1 MTYKHV
7 KPSRLTRA
15 LKRRQQRDLASA
27 LRDFERSGLSTL
39 SASKIAGAVLEKSQ
53 FSCLP
58 DEFIGEVLKPF
69 LEAMVGVSGL
79 VKPLPKEPRGGS
91 RHWVELYQEI
101 EDLRV
106 LTQNSSQ
113 ALGGV
118 IDLLVRIAAVVSNAS
133 NGRVQDKEASL
144 SFSVSLHEVIPRPT
158 KLVSRMIEL
167 IRESESSSTLKSF
180 RVFRPLLLKL
190 DNNSRKVAGLL
201 DGENW
206 RGKRRPC
213 VTDPK
218 FGGESE
224 RLGLFC
230 RGTPFETLFQ
240 SKVQVS
246 ISVKQRMENMMILAP
261 TGWGKTQTLEHMIDS
276 DLREAQRGN
285 RSLIVMESEGD
296 LIRRIARHPVFDRRI
311 DGNIADRLYYIEP
324 GKLGYT
330 PTFSFF
336 DFGGRS
342 NSDLSGIEREQI
354 SNTVVDLY
362 RYIFR
367 ALRGSELTEKQGY
380 LFVQLVNLLS
390 TVPGATFLTLLE
402 CLEETDAAMRLAKSA
417 SPRLRDFF
425 QKKYSGPNYKQ
436 TREQIFTRLDTFRAT
451 SETFVEMVSGAES
464 NFDLLGA
471 INSSSVVV
479 INTSKE
485 FLGEEAS
492 SVFGC
497 YIIALLR
504 QASFRRS
511 DRDIPCFVY
520 LDEAQEYLDEKS
532 EVLFQQARKRN
543 IGLTIAHQGLQ
554 QIRPDLRSTILIN
567 TATKLCGNS
576 NFEDR
581 AAMAR
586 NMNTS
591 AEFLGRLQKY
601 EGRGSEFALFA
612 RDVTKGGAVS
622 VHVPFGS
629 FKRAGLIR
637 DLPPGR
643 WLNVGSPKERPAA
656 INDLCKPSAA
666 NAEVPPSSPWMTS
679 DLL

>member
-1 MTYKHV
+1 MTYKRV
-7 KPSRLTRA
+7 RPSRLTRT
-15 LKRRQQRDLASA
+15 LMQRQRRDLSSA
-27 LRDFERSGLSTL
+27 WQDYERSGLSAL
-39 SASKIAGAVLEKSQ
+39 SANKVAAAVLEKPQ
-53 FSCLP
+53 FSNLP
-58 DEFIGEVLKPF
+58 DEFRNDVLKPF
-69 LEAMVGVSGL
+69 LMSMVAFSGL
-79 VKPLPKEPRGGS
+79 VRGRPKVDEKGS
-91 RHWVELYQEI
+91 KHWVEHSFEI
-101 EDLRV
+101 EDLKA
-106 LTQNSSQ
+106 LTHHGNHS
-113 ALGGV
+113 LGV
-118 IDLLVRIAAVVSNAS
+118 VFELLVRLATLVARASTEKVSAQDAA
-133 NGRVQDKEASL
+133 L
-144 SFSVSLHEVIPRPT
+144 SFDVSLGERFRQPT
-158 KLVSRMIEL
+158 ALVEKMIEL
-167 IRESESSSTLKSF
+167 IRANKGSADLNSF
-180 RVFRPLLLKL
+180 RAFRPLLLKL
-190 DNNSRKVAGLL
+190 DANSRKVAGLSE
-201 DGENW
+201 GEDW
-206 RGKRRPC
+206 RGKRRPGM
-213 VTDPK
+213 TDPK
-218 FGGESE
+218 FGSESE

-230 RGTPFETLFQ
+230 HGTPFEPLFQ

-246 ISVKQRMENMMILAP
+246 ISVKQRMEHMMILAP

-276 DLREAQRGN
+276 DLREAQQGN

-324 GKLGYT
+324 GKPGYT

-402 CLEETDAAMRLAKSA
+402 CLEDTDAAMRLAGSA

-425 QKKYSGPNYKQ
+425 QKKYSGPTYKQ

-451 SETFVEMVSGAES
+451 AETFVEMVSGAKS

-471 INSSSVVV
+471 MNSSSVVV

-511 DRDIPCFVY
+511 DKDIPCLVY

-532 EVLFQQARKRN
+532 EALFQQARKRN

-554 QIRPDLRSTILIN
+554 QVRPDLRSTILIN

-586 NMNTS
+586 NMSTS
-591 AEFLGRLQKY
+591 TDFLGHLQKH

-612 RDVTKGGAVS
+612 RDVTKGGAVKITI
-622 VHVPFGS
+622 PFGS
-629 FKRAGLIR
+629 FQSAGLIR

-643 WLNVGSPKERPAA
+643 WLKEGSPRERPTDSDG
-656 INDLCKPSAA
+656 ISKPVAA
-666 NAEVPPSSPWMTS
+666 NTEVPPSSPWVST

>member
-15 LKRRQQRDLASA
+15 LKRRQKRDLASA
-27 LRDFERSGLSTL
+27 LRDFERSGLATL

-53 FSCLP
+53 FSRLP
-58 DEFIGEVLKPF
+58 DEFIAEVLKPF
-69 LEAMVGVSGL
+69 LESMVGVSGL
-79 VKPLPKEPRGGS
+79 VKPLPKERGVGY
-91 RHWVELYQEI
+91 RHWVEISRGI

-106 LTQNSSQ
+106 LTQNSNQ
-113 ALGGV
+113 ALDAV
-118 IDLLVRIAAVVSNAS
+118 IELLVAIAAVVSNAS
-133 NGRVQDKEASL
+133 NGRVQDQEASL

-167 IRESESSSTLKSF
+167 IREGESGSTLTSF

-190 DNNSRKVAGLL
+190 DNNSRKVAGLV

-206 RGKRRPC
+206 RGKRRPS

-230 RGTPFETLFQ
+230 HGTPFETLFQ
-240 SKVQVS
+240 SKVKVS
-246 ISVKQRMENMMILAP
+246 ISVKQRMEHMMILAP

-276 DLREAQRGN
+276 DLREAQRGT

-324 GKLGYT
+324 GKPGYT

-402 CLEETDAAMRLAKSA
+402 CLEDTDAAMRLAGSA

-425 QKKYSGPNYKQ
+425 QKKYSGPTYKQ

-451 SETFVEMVSGAES
+451 AETFVEMVSGAKS

-471 INSSSVVV
+471 MNSSSVVV

-511 DRDIPCFVY
+511 DKDIPCLVY

-532 EVLFQQARKRN
+532 EALFQQARKRN
-543 IGLTIAHQGLQ
+543 IGLTIANQGLQ
-554 QIRPDLRSTILIN
+554 QVRPDLRSTILIN

-586 NMNTS
+586 NMSTS
-591 AEFLGRLQKY
+591 TEFLGHLQKH

-612 RDVTKGGAVS
+612 RDVTKGGAVKITI
-622 VHVPFGS
+622 PFGS
-629 FKRAGLIR
+629 FQSAGLIR

-643 WLNVGSPKERPAA
+643 WLKEGSTRARPTAS
-656 INDLCKPSAA
+656 NDVSKPMAA
-666 NAEVPPSSPWMTS
+666 NTEVPPSSPWVST